1 MIWRPLV
8 KQKNRPKLY
17 PPKIVSEF
25 ADMFDIEGFE
35 QPAKTKRRTPT
46 MDNNLEI
53 RNFQGVPMANILAV
67 LPKTKLVF
75 RPADALLFDMISLVT
90 FALVAGSVRLDSP
103 RLDLLA
109 LISVTL
115 WIIRTVIRYS
125 NKLARYDL
133 LVKNFLTSKISHRN
147 EGALKYVTSEAGL
160 QRAIRASLVLTWMSN
175 FFSTTKK
182 QSEAPV
188 NKSSI
193 QGLCVNGVNEMLE
206 GDMEVQINV
215 DRALED
221 LEDVGLIEFSL
232 DQEEIINVTDAAMS
246 ASQVEDAWNKLL
258 LERDDGRAWDD
269 DEEFD
274 PSGKDDE
281 MNQGAKQ
288 LQTEIRRRS
297 DIAAK
302 RARSFLLSPEENKKR
317 IALIQAA
324 QKKGYERVQE
334 AKKILEES
342 EAIKA
347 AQKKGYEKVQEA
359 KKILEEGNTLG
370 SIAAKKPKLLDRDE
384 SEIDSQ
390 AKSD

>member
-8 KQKNRPKLY
+8 KQKNKPKLY

-35 QPAKTKRRTPT
+35 QPVKTKRRSTVE
-46 MDNNLEI
+46 NNLEI
-53 RNFQGVPMANILAV
+53 RNFQGVPMSNILAV

-75 RPADALLFDMISLVT
+75 RPADALLFDMISLIT

-147 EGALKYVTSEAGL
+147 EGALKYLTSEAGL
-160 QRAIRASLVLTWMSN
+160 QRAIRASLVLTWISN
-175 FFSTTKK
+175 FFSKTKG
-182 QSEAPV
+182 QSKAPV

-193 QGLCVNGVNEMLE
+193 QTSCINGVNEMLE
-206 GDMEVQINV
+206 GDMGVQINV
-215 DRALED
+215 DRALYD
-221 LEDVGLIEFSL
+221 LEDVGLIEMSL
-232 DQEEIINVTDAAMS
+232 DREDIINVTDAANS
-246 ASQVEDAWNKLL
+246 VSQVNDAWNKLL
-258 LERDDGRAWDD
+258 LERDDEIVWDF
-269 DEEFD
+269 DEKLD
-274 PSGKDDE
+274 PFGKDDE
-281 MNQGAKQ
+281 LNQGSKQ

-302 RARSFLLSPEENKKR
+302 RARNFLLSPEENKKR
-317 IALIQAA
+317 IALIKAA
-324 QKKGYERVQE
+324 RKKGYERVQE
-334 AKKILEES
+334 AKKILKES

-359 KKILEEGNTLG
+359 KKILEEGNNLG
-370 SIAAKKPKLLDRDE
+370 SIAAKKPKLLDRGE